1 MTDPKLLPPDL
12 TEYRW
17 ALYACGHLLDLTS
30 KPHPPVALYRDEQA
44 AHHHGRSMWPTTFT
58 VIDLNKDE
66 RS

>member
-1 MTDPKLLPPDL
+1 MIDPKLIAPDL

-30 KPHPPVALYRDEQA
+30 QPHPPVGLYRDEQSA
-44 AHHHGRSMWPTTFT
+44 NLYGLHMWPSTFT
-58 VIDLNKDE
+58 VVDLHKDD